1 MSDQEALAV
10 ALIENIQRENL
21 NPVETAIA
29 LKRLIEEFSLTHQ
42 EAGEVIGKSRSSIS
56 NTLRLLEL
64 DDTVQ
69 QLLAEQRLDM
79 GHARALLAL
88 PKKQQAE
95 VAKKVV
101 DGNLTVRETEHLVKM
116 LLSESGKAKI
126 AKKSTQKDQ
135 DVLNLERDLSE
146 ILGASTEI
154 KAKKAGK
161 GEVVIRY
168 NSLDELD
175 GILLKIKR

>member
-1 MSDQEALAV
+1 HHRVLHALHSFPT
-10 ALIENIQRENL
+10 R
-21 NPVETAIA
+21 
-29 LKRLIEEFSLTHQ
+29 
-42 EAGEVIGKSRSSIS
+42 RSSD
-56 NTLRLLEL
+56 L
-64 DDTVQ
+64 
-69 QLLAEQRLDM
+69 
-79 GHARALLAL
+79 ARALLAL

-146 ILGASTEI
+146 DRKST
-154 KAKKAGK
+154 
-161 GEVVIRY
+161 RL
-168 NSLDELD
+168 NSSHVS
-175 GILLKIKR
+175 ISYAV